1 MNLEA
6 QAKKA
11 AISFRREHR
20 LGLQPLDDLV
30 ALIEQTTG
38 HDVAIIDADPD
49 EHGLTMHDPDREVT
63 FIGIARTPHPMRQ
76 RSTLAHELAHVL
88 FEDWNS
94 QTEFGSRSPQEIR
107 ADAFARHLL
116 LPEDGLRELLGNRK
130 SLSTAD
136 LSAVV
141 QSFLVSPAIAAIA
154 LCECQY
160 IDVSIKKQ
168 WMAINTLQ
176 LATQFGWK
184 DQYESLQDGS
194 NRSRAPQHLLA
205 RAISGYREGVVTAQ
219 AIATL
224 KGDSVEN
231 AVEELSKAGITPSP
245 LEIPRVSAADLPPV
259 TVDLSCLDIDQ
270 PENPT

>member
-1 MNLEA
+1 M
-6 QAKKA
+6 
-11 AISFRREHR
+11 
-20 LGLQPLDDLV
+20 
-30 ALIEQTTG
+30 
-38 HDVAIIDADPD
+38 AIIDADPD

-224 KGDSVEN
+224 KGGGSVEN

>member
-1 MNLEA
+1 
-6 QAKKA
+6 
-11 AISFRREHR
+11 
-20 LGLQPLDDLV
+20 
-30 ALIEQTTG
+30 
-38 HDVAIIDADPD
+38 
-49 EHGLTMHDPDREVT
+49 
-63 FIGIARTPHPMRQ
+63 MRQ

-224 KGDSVEN
+224 KGGSVEN

-259 TVDLSCLDIDQ
+259 TVDLSCLDID
-270 PENPT
+270 

>member
-1 MNLEA
+1 M
-6 QAKKA
+6 
-11 AISFRREHR
+11 
-20 LGLQPLDDLV
+20 
-30 ALIEQTTG
+30 
-38 HDVAIIDADPD
+38 AIIDADPD

-63 FIGIARTPHPMRQ
+63 FGIARPPHPMRQ

-107 ADAFARHLL
+107 ADAFAHHLL

-141 QSFLVSPAIAAIA
+141 QSSLVSPAIAAIA

-176 LATQFGWK
+176 LAMQFGWK

>member
-11 AISFRREHR
+11 AISFRRKHR
-20 LGLQPLDDLV
+20 RGLQPLGDLV

-141 QSFLVSPAIAAIA
+141 QRFSGLSGDCRHCS
-154 LCECQY
+154 LRM
-160 IDVSIKKQ
+160 SIHRCFNQKAVDGDKHTPTSYAVRMERSVRVPPGRFQ
-168 WMAINTLQ
+168 PLTRTATPTCARNFRLQ
-176 LATQFGWK
+176 GRRRNSSSHRHT
-184 DQYESLQDGS
+184 
-194 NRSRAPQHLLA
+194 
-205 RAISGYREGVVTAQ
+205 
-219 AIATL
+219 
-224 KGDSVEN
+224 
-231 AVEELSKAGITPSP
+231 
-245 LEIPRVSAADLPPV
+245 
-259 TVDLSCLDIDQ
+259 
-270 PENPT
+270 